1 MTNTSYHQKLSLD
14 DKKPICSLCNEESLY
29 YCTMNDEYYC
39 VKHVLGHDENELL
52 LYFLK
57 DHYLDLSM
65 EEAEHNS
72 RIEKI
77 AEIILSDNIS
87 LDEQEQN
94 KLKKYHIFA
103 MQNYG
108 LNQDEASELVNEA
121 FLYLKLKQAPDIDPL
136 TKGDEFGAGFS

>member
-1 MTNTSYHQKLSLD
+1 MEDKPFSAAID
-14 DKKPICSLCNEESLY
+14 DILIIDPPLP
-29 YCTMNDEYYC
+29 
-39 VKHVLGHDENELL
+39 
-52 LYFLK
+52 
-57 DHYLDLSM
+57 DLSM

-77 AEIILSDNIS
+77 AEMILSDNIS

-94 KLKKYHIFA
+94 KLKKYHDFA
-103 MQNYG
+103 KQNFG
-108 LNQDEASELVNEA
+108 FEQDAASELVNEA

>member
-1 MTNTSYHQKLSLD
+1 MG
-14 DKKPICSLCNEESLY
+14 ES
-29 YCTMNDEYYC
+29 
-39 VKHVLGHDENELL
+39 
-52 LYFLK
+52 
-57 DHYLDLSM
+57 
-65 EEAEHNS
+65 EHNS

-94 KLKKYHIFA
+94 KLKKYHDLA

-136 TKGDEFGAGFS
+136 TKGDQFGAGFS